1 MLPSGWKTAPLGSLA
16 SVERGKFSVRPRN
29 DPRYFG
35 GDVPFVQT
43 GDVTNAGMFLRSYS
57 QTLNEKGVSV
67 SKVFDKDTILLT
79 IAANIGATA
88 ITVFPVAC
96 PDSVVGIKPHQDQA
110 DVLWLK
116 YALVS
121 QQKNLDAQASQNAQK
136 NINLD
141 VLKPL
146 RLSAPPLPEQRRIGK
161 ILVCWD
167 QAIATTERLLVN
179 SRTQWQ
185 ALIGITLHLPS
196 ANPDAT
202 APSDNGGF
210 PASVQPGIPT
220 LPTAPEGWRRI
231 RLGDHLIEVRRPVV
245 LVDDHTYTLV
255 TVKRSRGGVQLREV
269 LRGLE
274 VKTPSQFYV
283 HADDFLI
290 SKRQI
295 VHGACGIVPEELNG
309 AVVSNEYVVLNSDGE
324 IDLRF
329 LRYLSESRYFQQTC
343 FHSSIGV
350 HVEKMIF
357 KTERWLAWPF
367 NIPSLTQQ
375 QRIVEILDA
384 AGLEVAS
391 IARQLDALKREKS
404 ALMAQLLTGKRRVH
418 LTNAKLETLA

>member
-67 SKVFDKDTILLT
+67 SRVFAKDTILLT

-96 PDSVVGIKPHQDQA
+96 PDSVVGIKPYQDQA

-136 NINLD
+136 NINLE

-146 RLSAPPLPEQRRIGK
+146 RLSAPPLPEQRRIGE

-196 ANPDAT
+196 ANPDPT

-220 LPTAPEGWRRI
+220 LPTATAGWRRI
-231 RLGDHLIEVRRPVV
+231 QLGDHLSEVRRPVV

-295 VHGACGIVPEELNG
+295 VHGACGIVPQELNG
-309 AVVSNEYVVLNSDGE
+309 AVVSNEYAVLNSDGE

-357 KTERWLAWPF
+357 KTERWLSWPF

-391 IARQLDALKREKS
+391 IARQLDTLKREKS

-418 LTNAKLETLA
+418 LTDAKLEVRV